1 MVQIHKR
8 FTTGQ
13 IQLLFQQYQTG
24 DMTRNEIQ
32 EILGI
37 RKTRFFELLGDHKKH
52 PEGFQISYQR
62 RSKSRISSEAE
73 KRISAELQREK
84 ELINDPR
91 IPINTYNYT
100 AVRDRLLKQ
109 NIQVSVPT
117 IIDRAKQIECY
128 LPHRKHKPHT
138 REVLTTAIGAL
149 IQHDSS
155 IHLWSPYA
163 SEKWALITS
172 IDDYSRMLLF
182 ADLFPVETSWEH
194 IQAAQSLML
203 TYGLPLQYYVDNLRV
218 FRFVQSRDSVWRKNV
233 LETDDVITQWRQV
246 LSALKVDVSYALS
259 PQAKGKVERPYRW
272 LQDRVVRTCAM
283 EQISSLEDVKGV
295 LRDEVDRYNN
305 HQVHSTT
312 GEVPKIRFD
321 RAKQKGNCLFRP
333 FSLPK
338 PYSSTKDVFCLRT
351 TRMVDGYSKISLF
364 SEPIVV
370 SGVPL
375 RDYVEIHMIPDAS
388 RDFVEIR
395 IWYHEK
401 LMKRVNIP
409 FPKKWVHF

>member
-1 MVQIHKR
+1 MAQIHKR
-8 FTTGQ
+8 FTAEQ
-13 IQLLFQQYQTG
+13 IQLLFKQYQSG
-24 DMTRNEIQ
+24 EMTRIEIQ

-37 RKTRFFELLGDHKKH
+37 KKTRFFTLLGEYKVHSD
-52 PEGFQISYQR
+52 GFRIEYQR
-62 RSKSRISSEAE
+62 KSKPRISPDIEE
-73 KRISAELQREK
+73 RIIVELQREK
-84 ELINDPR
+84 ELIDDPR
-91 IPINTYNYT
+91 IPITSYNYT
-100 AVRDRLLKQ
+100 AMRDRLQRQ

-117 IIDRAKQIECY
+117 IIDRAKQIDCY
-128 LPHRKHKPHT
+128 IPDRKHKAHT

-163 SEKWALITS
+163 SEKWTLITS

-218 FRFVQSRDSVWRKNV
+218 FRFVQGRDSVWRKNV

-246 LSALKVDVSYALS
+246 LAVLKVDVSYALS

-272 LQDRVVRTCAM
+272 LQDRVVRTCAL
-283 EQISSLEDVKGV
+283 ERISSLEDVRVV
-295 LRDEVDRYNN
+295 LRDEVERYNN

-312 GEVPKIRFD
+312 GEIPKIRFE

-333 FSLPK
+333 FSMPQ
-338 PYSSTKDVFCLRT
+338 PYSSTKDIFCLRT
-351 TRMVDGYSKISLF
+351 TRMVDGYRKISLF
-364 SEPIVV
+364 SESIEVPD
-370 SGVPL
+370 VPL
-375 RDYVEIHMIPDAS
+375 RDYVEIHMIPEVL
-388 RDFVEIR
+388 RGVVEVR

-401 LMKRVNIP
+401 LAKRTNIP
-409 FPKKWVHF
+409 FPQKWVHF

>member
-1 MVQIHKR
+1 M
-8 FTTGQ
+8 
-13 IQLLFQQYQTG
+13 
-24 DMTRNEIQ
+24 
-32 EILGI
+32 
-37 RKTRFFELLGDHKKH
+37 
-52 PEGFQISYQR
+52 
-62 RSKSRISSEAE
+62 RISD
-73 KRISAELQREK
+73 ELQREK

-91 IPINTYNYT
+91 IPITSYNYT
-100 AVRDRLLKQ
+100 AVRDRLMKQ
-109 NIQVSVPT
+109 NIRVSVPT

-128 LPHRKHKPHT
+128 LPHRKHKTHT

-163 SEKWALITS
+163 SEKWTLITS

-218 FRFVQSRDSVWRKNV
+218 FRFIQGRDSVWRKNV

-246 LSALKVDVSYALS
+246 LSVLKVDVTYALS

-272 LQDRVVRTCAM
+272 LQDRVVRTCAL
-283 EQISSLEDVKGV
+283 EQISSLEEVRSV

-312 GEVPKIRFD
+312 GEIPKIRFD
-321 RAKQKGNCLFRP
+321 KAIQKGNSLFRP
-333 FSLPK
+333 FSLPN
-338 PYSSTKDVFCLRT
+338 PYSSTKDVFCFRT
-351 TRMVDGYSKISLF
+351 TRMVNGYRKISLF
-364 SEPIVV
+364 SESIEV

-375 RDYVEIHMIPDAS
+375 RDYVEIHLIPDAP
-388 RDFVEIR
+388 REVVEVR

-401 LMKRVNIP
+401 MVNVVNIP
-409 FPKKWVHF
+409 FPKKLVHF

>member
-8 FTTGQ
+8 FTAEQ
-13 IQLLFQQYQTG
+13 IQLLFKQYQSG
-24 DMTRNEIQ
+24 EMTRIEIQ

-37 RKTRFFELLGDHKKH
+37 KKTRFFTLLGEYKVHSD
-52 PEGFQISYQR
+52 GFRIEYQR
-62 RSKSRISSEAE
+62 KSKPRISPDIEE
-73 KRISAELQREK
+73 RIIVELQREK
-84 ELINDPR
+84 ELIDDPR
-91 IPINTYNYT
+91 IPITSYNYT
-100 AVRDRLLKQ
+100 AMRDRLQKQ

-117 IIDRAKQIECY
+117 IIDRAKQIDCY
-128 LPHRKHKPHT
+128 IPHRKHKAHT

-163 SEKWALITS
+163 SEKWTLITS

-218 FRFVQSRDSVWRKNV
+218 FRFVQGRDSVWRKNV

-246 LSALKVDVSYALS
+246 LAVLKVDVSYALS

-272 LQDRVVRTCAM
+272 LQDRVVRTCAL
-283 EQISSLEDVKGV
+283 ERISSLEDVRVV
-295 LRDEVDRYNN
+295 LRDEVERYNN

-312 GEVPKIRFD
+312 GEIPKIRFE

-333 FSLPK
+333 FSMPQ
-338 PYSSTKDVFCLRT
+338 PYSSTKDIFCLRT
-351 TRMVDGYSKISLF
+351 TRMVDGYRKISLF
-364 SEPIVV
+364 SESIEVPD
-370 SGVPL
+370 VPL
-375 RDYVEIHMIPDAS
+375 RDYVEIHMIPEVL
-388 RDFVEIR
+388 RGVVEVR

-401 LMKRVNIP
+401 LAKRTNIP
-409 FPKKWVHF
+409 FPQKWVHF